1 MSEQP
6 VSAEE
11 STNQASTQRR
21 MPSAEG
27 AEQKWPLPA
36 AADLAIEDIMMVN
49 PRLFSEHRWAEYFAR
64 LRAEDPVHFNETDL
78 AGRFWSLTRYA
89 DIKKVDTDWKNF
101 SSAHGITLGFPV
113 GAELP
118 EGMLNITTFI
128 AMDPPVHDA
137 QRKTVAGSVAPTNLG
152 KMECLIRERAC
163 KVLDDLPEG
172 ETFDWVET
180 VSIELTTMMLATLF
194 DFPFED
200 RRKLTRWSD
209 ITFAIPQPGGLIET
223 NEQRREEL
231 LECLQYFQRLKD
243 ERTKNPGHD
252 LVSMMAHGAD
262 TKDLS
267 PMEYLGNLLLLIVG
281 GNDTTRN
288 TMSGS
293 VYALNKFP
301 DQFAKLAANPALIPQ
316 MVAEV
321 IRWQTPLSYM
331 RRTANHDTEV
341 GGKQIKKGDQMLMW
355 YISGNRDEAVF
366 ADADRLDIER
376 PNARQH
382 LSFGFGVHRCM
393 GNRLAELQLRILW
406 EELLQRFE
414 KIEVQAEPDR
424 TFSSFVNGYTRLPV
438 KVTRKA

>member
-27 AEQKWPLPA
+27 AEQKGPLPA

-152 KMECLIRERAC
+152 KMESLIRERAC

-243 ERTKNPGHD
+243 ERTENPGHD